1 MPNQYVNKV
10 QQSNGTVLIDIT
22 DTTAVASDVA
32 QGKYFYTAQGVK
44 TEGTGSGGS
53 SGQSETGTFTGNNGI
68 TVQIPCSF
76 EPDLIRVYGDLSG
89 DVSLRGIASLT
100 IIKND
105 SMSVFSDT
113 TTSSDAVYQSYAVT
127 SGMVGYNDVS
137 SPHASYANNV
147 LTIDM
152 VTNTSSTRFTSG
164 ITYTYK
170 LSTLP

>member
-1 MPNQYVNKV
+1 M
-10 QQSNGTVLIDIT
+10 
-22 DTTAVASDVA
+22 
-32 QGKYFYTAQGVK
+32 
-44 TEGTGSGGS
+44 
-53 SGQSETGTFTGNNGI
+53 
-68 TVQIPCSF
+68 QIPCSF

-113 TTSSDAVYQSYAVT
+113 STSSDAVYQTYAVT

-137 SPHASYANNV
+137 SPHASYANGV

-152 VTNTSSTRFTSG
+152 ITNTSSNRFTSG
-164 ITYTYK
+164 IEYTYK
-170 LSTLP
+170 FIKWTT